1 MNNRQEILQYYR
13 NNPQVD
19 VLIIG
24 GGINGAGT
32 FRDLALQRVRVLL
45 VDAGDF
51 SSGASAASSHMVHG
65 GIRYLENGEFRL
77 VREAVQERERL
88 LKNAPHAVK
97 PLPTTIPMFKWFSG
111 LFNAPLKFLKVLDRP
126 AERGA
131 VVIKLGLLMYDSFT
145 GKDRKT
151 PPHRF
156 HSRAES
162 LVKWPAIN
170 PEILCT
176 ATYYDAYM
184 PYPERICIELLRDAE
199 AVYDEARALNYV
211 RVVGAAGKTVKLRDE
226 VNGEGW
232 EVAPKVVVNATGP
245 WIDRVNATLGVPTH
259 YMGGTKGSHLVVHH
273 PELRKMIGDHEFF
286 FENKDG
292 RIVLILP
299 FFDEIIIGTSDI
311 AIENPD
317 EARCTDDE
325 IDYFLGMVDR
335 VFPSMQVNRSQIV
348 FTFSGVRPLPSSKAK
363 TTGQIT
369 RDHSI
374 EVLPPTAG
382 LEFPVYSL
390 VGGKWT
396 TFRAFSEQTTD
407 VVLKQMGLK
416 RKVTTHDMA
425 IGGGHNYPTDAEG
438 WLADLQTRTRVNP
451 EWLRMWFDRYG
462 SEAAKVADYAASVG
476 NDAPLIH
483 SSEYTRC
490 EIQYLVR
497 QERVEHLD
505 DLALRRTSVGMRGK
519 LTRLLVEELAAI
531 AGEVLGWNQ
540 QKQQM
545 EVQRLA
551 EILEDRHRVKLS

>member
-1 MNNRQEILQYYR
+1 MDNRQKDLQFFHSH
-13 NNPQVD
+13 PEVD

-32 FRDLALQRVRVLL
+32 FLDLALQNVNVLL
-45 VDAGDF
+45 VDANDF

-111 LFNAPLKFLKVLDRP
+111 LFNAPLKFLKLLDRP

-156 HSRAES
+156 HSRQES
-162 LVKWPAIN
+162 LKIWPAIN
-170 PEILCT
+170 PQILCT

-184 PYPERICIELLRDAE
+184 PYPERICVELIRDAE
-199 AVYDEARALNYV
+199 AAYEGARAINYV
-211 RVVGAAGKTVKLRDE
+211 RAVGATGKNVRLRDE
-226 VNGEGW
+226 ISGDEFEIV
-232 EVAPKVVVNATGP
+232 PKAVVNAAGP
-245 WIDRVNATLGVPTH
+245 WIDRVNTALGVPTH
-259 YMGGTKGSHLVVHH
+259 YMGGTKGSHLVLHY
-273 PELRKMIGDHEFF
+273 PELRQTIGDHEFF

-299 FFDEIIIGTSDI
+299 FFEQVIIGTSDI

-317 EARCTDDE
+317 DARCTEDE

-335 VFPSMQVNRSQIV
+335 VFPPLKVNRSHIV

-382 LEFPVYSL
+382 LAFPVYSL

-396 TFRAFSEQTTD
+396 TFRAFSEQTVD
-407 VVLKQMGLK
+407 ILLKQLGRNRIM
-416 RKVTTHDMA
+416 TTHNVP
-425 IGGGHNYPTDAEG
+425 IGGGRDYPADAQG
-438 WLADLQTRTRVNP
+438 WITALHQRSGVDI
-451 EWLRMWFDRYG
+451 EWLQMWFDRYG
-462 SEAAKVADYAASVG
+462 SEAAKVAEYSASG
-476 NDAPLIH
+476 TDAPLAH
-483 SSEYTRC
+483 SSEYTRR
-490 EIQYLVR
+490 EIEYLVR
-497 QERVEHLD
+497 SEKVEHLD

-519 LTRLLVEELAAI
+519 LTRPLVEELAAI
-531 AGEVLGWNQ
+531 AGDVLGWDRQ
-540 QKQQM
+540 RRQA
-545 EVQRLA
+545 EVDRLV
-551 EILEDRHRVKLS
+551 EILEDRHRVRLS